1 MSDQSNHRVY
11 PLALGAVKNEFLS
24 KNSET
29 LSYVMSDNLGILN
42 FCARRYPI
50 GGFVSQ

>member
-1 MSDQSNHRVY
+1 MDKFNKRVGS
-11 PLALGAVKNEFLS
+11 AAVGVVKNEFLS

-29 LSYVMSDNLGILN
+29 LSYVMSDNFGILN
-42 FCARRYPI
+42 FCDRRHSN